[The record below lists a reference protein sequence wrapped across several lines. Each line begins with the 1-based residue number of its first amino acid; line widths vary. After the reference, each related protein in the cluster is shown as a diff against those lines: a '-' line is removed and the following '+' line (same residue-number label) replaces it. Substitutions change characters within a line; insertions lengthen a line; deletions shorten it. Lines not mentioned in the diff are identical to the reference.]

1 MTEPSASCQPQT
13 LRAFFWG
20 MLTLALQG
28 VGGIQVIAHREIV
41 EKQRWLSNHE
51 FLEEWA
57 VAQVIPGPSVIN
69 LCLLL
74 GFRWFGLKGALTA
87 LAGLVILPLILILLL
102 ALFYSRHQDL
112 NALTG
117 ALRGMGAVAS
127 GLIMASALKLTT
139 TYRSNPLGLAVSI
152 ALTLITFILTA
163 FFNWP
168 LYLAIICWGGLGII
182 LAWRKLA

>member
-1 MTEPSASCQPQT
+1 MTDSSPSRPPET
-13 LRAFFWG
+13 LHQFFWG

-41 EKQRWLSNHE
+41 EKQRWLTHQE

-74 GFRWFGLKGALTA
+74 GFRWFGLSGALTA
-87 LAGLVILPLILILLL
+87 LSGLVILPLGLILLL
-102 ALFYSRHQDL
+102 ALFYSRHEDL
-112 NALTG
+112 VALTG

-127 GLIMASALKLTT
+127 GLIMASALKLTS
-139 TYRSNPLGLAVSI
+139 TYLTNPLGPQLSV
-152 ALTLITFILTA
+152 ALTVVAFLVTA
-163 FFNWP
+163 LLHWP
-168 LYLAIICWGGLGII
+168 LYVAILIWGGLGVI
-182 LAWRKLA
+182 LAYRRLA